1 MTDPIQGCC
10 QLRTA
15 TSRLIEF
22 VSPMA
27 WGEWREQ
34 LSGREGLLGTG
45 ISVVSKGGVGLDK
58 LWTL

>member
-22 VSPMA
+22 VSPMVWA
-27 WGEWREQ
+27 GGANSSQAARASLAPASQRDEQ
-34 LSGREGLLGTG
+34 
-45 ISVVSKGGVGLDK
+45 GGSYP
-58 LWTL
+58 